1 MRAEVEKLDI
11 TQFVNVPTSL
21 NILKTKVDDLDA
33 SKLRTFTVDLK
44 NLSDVFD
51 TEVVKNTKPNTFQTK
66 VNNLDTKIPDAISLN
81 QINQYNAIE
90 INKN

>member
-1 MRAEVEKLDI
+1 MRAEVEKLDL

-21 NILKTKVDDLDA
+21 NILKIKVDDLDA

-51 TEVVKNTKPNTFQTK
+51 TEVVKNTKLNIFQTK
-66 VNNLDTKIPDAISLN
+66 VNNLDMKILTQFP
-81 QINQYNAIE
+81 
-90 INKN
+90 

>member
-51 TEVVKNTKPNTFQTK
+51 TEVVKNTKPKTFQTK
-66 VNNLDTKIPDAISLN
+66 VNNSDTKIPDPVSLN

>member
-44 NLSDVFD
+44 SLSDVFD
-51 TEVVKNTKPNTFQTK
+51 TEVVKNTKSKTFQTK
-66 VNNLDTKIPDAISLN
+66 VNNLDTKIPDPISLN

>member
-1 MRAEVEKLDI
+1 MRTEVEKLDI

-66 VNNLDTKIPDAISLN
+66 VNNLDMKIPDAISLN

>member
-44 NLSDVFD
+44 SLSDVFD
-51 TEVVKNTKPNTFQTK
+51 TEVVKNTKPKTFQTK
-66 VNNLDTKIPDAISLN
+66 VNNLDTKIPDPISLN

>member
-51 TEVVKNTKPNTFQTK
+51 TEVVKNTKPKTFQTK
-66 VNNLDTKIPDAISLN
+66 VNNLDTKIPDPISLN

>member
-21 NILKTKVDDLDA
+21 NILKTKVDDLDT

-51 TEVVKNTKPNTFQTK
+51 TEVVKNTKANTFQTK
-66 VNNLDTKIPDAISLN
+66 VNNLDMKIPDAISLN

>member
-51 TEVVKNTKPNTFQTK
+51 NEVVKNTKPNTFQTK
-66 VNNLDTKIPDAISLN
+66 VNHLDMKIPDAISLN

>member
-11 TQFVNVPTSL
+11 TQFVNVPTSF

-51 TEVVKNTKPNTFQTK
+51 TEVVKNTKPNIFQTK
-66 VNNLDTKIPDAISLN
+66 VNNLDMKIPDAIFLN

>member
-44 NLSDVFD
+44 NLSDAFD
-51 TEVVKNTKPNTFQTK
+51 TEVVKNTKPKTFQTK
-66 VNNLDTKIPDAISLN
+66 VNNLDTKIPDPVSLN

>member
-51 TEVVKNTKPNTFQTK
+51 TEVVKNTKPNIFQTK
-66 VNNLDTKIPDAISLN
+66 VNNLDMKIPDAISLN

>member
-33 SKLRTFTVDLK
+33 SKLRTFTVDFK

>member
-51 TEVVKNTKPNTFQTK
+51 TEVVKNTKLNIFQTK
-66 VNNLDTKIPDAISLN
+66 VNNLDMKILTQFP
-81 QINQYNAIE
+81 
-90 INKN
+90 

>member
-21 NILKTKVDDLDA
+21 NILKTKVDDLDP

-51 TEVVKNTKPNTFQTK
+51 TEVVKNTKANTFQTK
-66 VNNLDTKIPDAISLN
+66 VNNLDMKIPDAISLN

>member
-1 MRAEVEKLDI
+1 MKAEVEKLDI

-51 TEVVKNTKPNTFQTK
+51 TEVVKNTKPKTFQTK
-66 VNNLDTKIPDAISLN
+66 VNNLDTKIPDPISLN

>member
-11 TQFVNVPTSL
+11 TQFVNVPTSF

-51 TEVVKNTKPNTFQTK
+51 TEVVKNTKPNIFQTK
-66 VNNLDTKIPDAISLN
+66 VSNLDMKIPDAISLN

-90 INKN
+90 INNN

>member
-51 TEVVKNTKPNTFQTK
+51 TEVVKNTKPNIFQTK
-66 VNNLDTKIPDAISLN
+66 VSNLDMKIPDAISLN

>member
-11 TQFVNVPTSL
+11 TQFVNVPTSF
-21 NILKTKVDDLDA
+21 NILKTKVDDLGS

-51 TEVVKNTKPNTFQTK
+51 TEVVKNTKPNIFQTK
-66 VNNLDTKIPDAISLN
+66 VNNLDMKIPDAISLN

>member
-11 TQFVNVPTSL
+11 TQFVNVPTSF

-51 TEVVKNTKPNTFQTK
+51 TEVVKNTKPNIFQTK
-66 VNNLDTKIPDAISLN
+66 VNNLDMKIPDAISLN

>member
-51 TEVVKNTKPNTFQTK
+51 TEVVKNTKPNPFQTK
-66 VNNLDTKIPDAISLN
+66 VNNLDMKIPDAISLN

>member
-11 TQFVNVPTSL
+11 TQFVNVPTSF

-51 TEVVKNTKPNTFQTK
+51 TEVVKNTKLNIFQTK
-66 VNNLDTKIPDAISLN
+66 VNNLDMKILTQFP
-81 QINQYNAIE
+81 
-90 INKN
+90 

>member
-51 TEVVKNTKPNTFQTK
+51 TEVVKNTKPKTFQTK
-66 VNNLDTKIPDAISLN
+66 VNNLDTKIPEPISLN